1 MNPVI
6 RFTGVSKRFGS
17 VSALDDVTLQIQPG
31 TVCAV
36 LGANGAGKST
46 AIRLLLGF
54 ESPDKGDIEVL
65 EMNPKTHALEIR
77 GRVGYVSDAPP
88 LYEWMTVDEIGWFA
102 AGFYPTGYQAEY
114 DRLTKRFDLVG
125 SQKIKGLSKGTRA
138 KVALSLAM
146 AHRPPLL
153 IMDEPTSGLD
163 PLVRREF
170 LESMIDVA
178 AEGRTVLLSSHQVGE
193 VERVAD
199 DVIVLMNGRVVAH
212 ERLED
217 LKKSV
222 TEVVLSLPA
231 ANSVPPILPGRV
243 VAHVAFGHEHLCLVR
258 DLDSDRLAD
267 LCRSQELPQPIVRK
281 PSLEE
286 ILLTLLRQNRNQQA
300 EGTSALV
307 SGKAL
312 AAGIGSESTGKTGG

>member
-6 RFTGVSKRFGS
+6 QLNCVSKRFGK
-17 VSALDDVTLQIQPG
+17 VQALDDVTLQIQPG

-54 ESPDKGDIEVL
+54 ESPDRGGIEVL
-65 EMNPKTHALEIR
+65 GMNPHTHALEIR
-77 GRVGYVSDAPP
+77 SRVGYVSDAPP
-88 LYEWMTVDEIGWFA
+88 LYEWMTVQEIGWFA

-114 DRLTKRFDLVG
+114 DKLTKRFDLDP

-178 AEGRTVLLSSHQVGE
+178 AEGRSVLLSSHQVGE

-199 DVIVLMNGRVVAH
+199 DVIVLMNGKVIAH

-217 LKKSV
+217 LKQSV
-222 TEVVLSLPA
+222 TEVALSLPTV
-231 ANSVPPILPGRV
+231 NTSPPAIPGNA
-243 VAHVAFGHEHLCLVR
+243 VAHVAYGHEHVWLVR
-258 DLDSDRLAD
+258 DLDAGRLAD
-267 LCRSQELPQPIVRK
+267 LCRAQELPQAIVRK

-286 ILLTLLRQNRNQQA
+286 ILLTLLRQNRNQHA
-300 EGTSALV
+300 AVMATPAALM
-307 SGKAL
+307 
-312 AAGIGSESTGKTGG
+312 AAKSTAHGQK

>member
-6 RFTGVSKRFGS
+6 KLTNVSKRFGK
-17 VSALDDVTLQIQPG
+17 VKALDDVTLQIQPG

-65 EMNPKTHALEIR
+65 DMNPRTHALEIR
-77 GRVGYVSDAPP
+77 SRAGYVSDAPP
-88 LYEWMTVDEIGWFA
+88 LYEWMTVQEIGWFA

-114 DRLTKRFDLVG
+114 DKLTKRFDLDPT
-125 SQKIKGLSKGTRA
+125 QKIKGLSKGTRA

-146 AHRPPLL
+146 AHRPPVL

-178 AEGRTVLLSSHQVGE
+178 AEGRSVLLSSHQVSE

-199 DVIVLMNGRVVAH
+199 DVIVLMNGKVVAH
-212 ERLED
+212 ERLEE
-217 LKKSV
+217 LKQSV
-222 TEVVLSLPA
+222 TEVVLSLPSA
-231 ANSVPPILPGRV
+231 DVAPPAIPGKE
-243 VAHVAFGHEHLCLVR
+243 VAHVAYGHEHVWLVR
-258 DLDSDRLAD
+258 DLDAGRLSD
-267 LCRSQELPQPIVRK
+267 LCRSHELPQAIVRK

-286 ILLTLLRQNRNQQA
+286 ILLTLLRQNRNQQ
-300 EGTSALV
+300 GQQISNFKSPIPNPRSAGAKL
-307 SGKAL
+307 
-312 AAGIGSESTGKTGG
+312 

>member
-6 RFTGVSKRFGS
+6 CLSGVSKRFGS
-17 VSALDDVTLQIQPG
+17 VKALDDVSLQIQPG

-54 ESPDKGDIEVL
+54 GTPDKGDIDVL
-65 EMNPKTHALEIR
+65 QMNPKTHALEIR
-77 GRVGYVSDAPP
+77 SRVGYVSDAPP

-102 AGFYPTGYQAEY
+102 AGFYPTGYQLEY
-114 DRLTKRFDLVG
+114 SRLTKRFDLVG
-125 SQKIKGLSKGTRA
+125 SQKIKTLSKGTRA

-212 ERLED
+212 ERLDD

-222 TEVVLSLPA
+222 TEVVLSLPS
-231 ANSVPPILPGRV
+231 ANTAPPAMPGNV
-243 VAHVAFGHEHLCLVR
+243 VAHVVFGHEHVWLVR
-258 DLDSDRLAD
+258 DLDAGRLSD
-267 LCRSQELPQPIVRK
+267 LCRSHELPQAIIRK

-300 EGTSALV
+300 TELRSAIPAV
-307 SGKAL
+307 PSK
-312 AAGIGSESTGKTGG
+312 SEI

>member
-6 RFTGVSKRFGS
+6 RLNGVSKRFGS
-17 VSALDDVTLQIQPG
+17 IRALDDVSLQIQPG

-54 ESPDKGDIEVL
+54 EQPDKGDIEVL
-65 EMNPKTHALEIR
+65 DMNPKTHALEIR
-77 GRVGYVSDAPP
+77 SRVGYVSDAPP
-88 LYEWMTVDEIGWFA
+88 LYEWMTVEEIGWFA

-114 DRLTKRFDLVG
+114 DKLAKRFDLDRK
-125 SQKIKGLSKGTRA
+125 QKIKGLSKGTRA

-146 AHRPPLL
+146 AHRPQLL

-178 AEGRTVLLSSHQVGE
+178 AEGRSVLLSSHQVGE

-199 DVIVLMNGRVVAH
+199 DVIVLMNGKVVAH
-212 ERLED
+212 ERLDD
-217 LKKSV
+217 LKQSV
-222 TEVVLSLPA
+222 TEVALSLPSA
-231 ANSVPPILPGRV
+231 SVTPPAMPGAV
-243 VAHVAFGHEHLCLVR
+243 TAHVAWGHEHIWLVR
-258 DLDSDRLAD
+258 QLDAGRLAD
-267 LCRSQELPQPIVRK
+267 LCRSQELPQAIVRK

-286 ILLTLLRQNRNQQA
+286 ILLTLLRQNRNQQ
-300 EGTSALV
+300 SA
-307 SGKAL
+307 
-312 AAGIGSESTGKTGG
+312 AAHPATNDASVRI

>member
-6 RFTGVSKRFGS
+6 CLTGVSKRFGS
-17 VSALDDVTLQIQPG
+17 VKALDDVSLQIQPG

-54 ESPDKGDIEVL
+54 EQPDKGDINVL

-77 GRVGYVSDAPP
+77 SRVGYVSDAPP
-88 LYEWMTVDEIGWFA
+88 LYEWMTVEEIGWFA
-102 AGFYPTGYQAEY
+102 AGFYPTGYQTEY
-114 DRLTKRFDLVG
+114 DKLTKRFDLDRK
-125 SQKIKGLSKGTRA
+125 QKIKGLSKGTRA

-146 AHRPPLL
+146 AHRPQLL

-178 AEGRTVLLSSHQVGE
+178 AEGRSVLLSSHQVGE

-199 DVIVLMNGRVVAH
+199 DVIVLMNGKVVAH
-212 ERLED
+212 ERLDE
-217 LKKSV
+217 LKQSV
-222 TEVVLSLPA
+222 TEVALSLPS
-231 ANSVPPILPGRV
+231 ANSTPPAMPGTV
-243 VAHVAFGHEHLCLVR
+243 VAHVAWGHEHIWLVR
-258 DLDSDRLAD
+258 QLDAGRLAD
-267 LCRSQELPQPIVRK
+267 LCRSQELPQAIVRK

-286 ILLTLLRQNRNQQA
+286 ILLTLLRQNRNQQTA
-300 EGTSALV
+300 RHSSPSDPV
-307 SGKAL
+307 SVEK
-312 AAGIGSESTGKTGG
+312 

>member
-6 RFTGVSKRFGS
+6 RLNGVSKRFGS
-17 VSALDDVTLQIQPG
+17 VRALDDVSLQIQPG

-54 ESPDKGDIEVL
+54 ESPDTGDIEVL
-65 EMNPKTHALEIR
+65 DMNPRTHALEIR
-77 GRVGYVSDAPP
+77 SRVGYVSDAPP
-88 LYEWMTVDEIGWFA
+88 LYEWMTVEEIGWFA
-102 AGFYPTGYQAEY
+102 AGFYPTGYQTEY
-114 DRLTKRFDLVG
+114 DKLTKRFDLDR

-146 AHRPPLL
+146 AHRPQLL

-178 AEGRTVLLSSHQVGE
+178 AEGRSVLLSSHQVGE

-199 DVIVLMNGRVVAH
+199 DVIVLMNGKVVAH
-212 ERLED
+212 ERLDD
-217 LKKSV
+217 LKQSV
-222 TEVVLSLPA
+222 TEVALSLPSA
-231 ANSVPPILPGRV
+231 SVTPPAIPGTV
-243 VAHVAFGHEHLCLVR
+243 AAHVAWGHEHIWLVR
-258 DLDSDRLAD
+258 HLDAGRLAD
-267 LCRSQELPQPIVRK
+267 LCRSQELPQAIIRK

-286 ILLTLLRQNRNQQA
+286 ILLTLLRQNRNQQ
-300 EGTSALV
+300 SA
-307 SGKAL
+307 
-312 AAGIGSESTGKTGG
+312 AANPTPNDASVLI

>member
-1 MNPVI
+1 MNSVI
-6 RFTGVSKRFGS
+6 CLSGVSKRFGG
-17 VSALDDVTLQIQPG
+17 VKALDDVSLQIQPG

-54 ESPDKGDIEVL
+54 EAPDKGDIEVL
-65 EMNPKTHALEIR
+65 QMNPKTHALEIR
-77 GRVGYVSDAPP
+77 SRVGYVSDAPP

-102 AGFYPTGYQAEY
+102 AGFYPTGYQVEY
-114 DRLTKRFDLVG
+114 SRLTKRFDLVG
-125 SQKIKGLSKGTRA
+125 SQKIKTLSKGTRA

-212 ERLED
+212 ERLDD

-222 TEVVLSLPA
+222 TEVVLSLPS
-231 ANSVPPILPGRV
+231 ANTAPPAMPGNV
-243 VAHVAFGHEHLCLVR
+243 AAHVVFGHEHVWLVR
-258 DLDSDRLAD
+258 DLDAGRLSD
-267 LCRSQELPQPIVRK
+267 LCRSHELPQAIIRK

-300 EGTSALV
+300 TELRSAIPAV
-307 SGKAL
+307 ASK
-312 AAGIGSESTGKTGG
+312 SET

>member
-6 RFTGVSKRFGS
+6 KLTNVSKRFGRIK
-17 VSALDDVTLQIQPG
+17 ALDDVSLNIQPG

-36 LGANGAGKST
+36 LGSNGAGKST

-54 ESPDKGDIEVL
+54 ESADKGGIEVL
-65 EMNPKTHALEIR
+65 GMNPHTHALEIR
-77 GRVGYVSDAPP
+77 SRVGYVSDAPP
-88 LYEWMTVDEIGWFA
+88 LYEWMTVQEIGWFA
-102 AGFYPTGYQAEY
+102 AGFYPTGYQSEY
-114 DRLTKRFDLVG
+114 DKLTRRFDLDP

-146 AHRPPLL
+146 AHRPALL

-178 AEGRTVLLSSHQVGE
+178 AEGRSVLLSSHQVGE

-199 DVIVLMNGRVVAH
+199 DVIVLMNGKVVAH
-212 ERLED
+212 ERLEE
-217 LKKSV
+217 LKQSV
-222 TEVVLSLPA
+222 TEVALSLPTANA
-231 ANSVPPILPGRV
+231 APPEIPGNQ
-243 VAHVAFGHEHLCLVR
+243 VAHVAYGHEHVWLVR
-258 DLDSDRLAD
+258 GLDEGRLAD
-267 LCRSQELPQPIVRK
+267 LCRSQELPQAIVRK

-286 ILLTLLRQNRNQQA
+286 ILLTLLRQNRNQQDHQISNSKSQMSNPEPA
-300 EGTSALV
+300 R
-307 SGKAL
+307 
-312 AAGIGSESTGKTGG
+312 SER

>member
-6 RFTGVSKRFGS
+6 RLTGVSKRFGS
-17 VSALDDVTLQIQPG
+17 VTALDDVTLQIQPG

-54 ESPDKGDIEVL
+54 EEPNKGDIEVL
-65 EMNPKTHALEIR
+65 DMNPKTHALEIR
-77 GRVGYVSDAPP
+77 SRVGYVSDAPP
-88 LYEWMTVDEIGWFA
+88 LYEWMTVEEIGWFA
-102 AGFYPTGYQAEY
+102 AGFYPSGYQLEY
-114 DRLTKRFDLVG
+114 DKLTKRFDLNR
-125 SQKIKGLSKGTRA
+125 SQKIKDLSKGTRA

-199 DVIVLMNGRVVAH
+199 DVIVLMNGKIVAH

-217 LKKSV
+217 LKQSV
-222 TEVVLSLPA
+222 TEVALSLPA
-231 ANSVPPILPGRV
+231 ARITPPAMPGNV
-243 VAHVAFGHEHLCLVR
+243 VAHVAWGHEHIWLVR
-258 DLDSDRLAD
+258 DLDAGRLTD
-267 LCRSQELPQPIVRK
+267 LCRSQELPQAIVRK
-281 PSLEE
+281 PTLEE
-286 ILLTLLRQNRNQQA
+286 ILLTLLRQNRNQQSA
-300 EGTSALV
+300 AANPTTSEANVL
-307 SGKAL
+307 
-312 AAGIGSESTGKTGG
+312 I

>member
-6 RFTGVSKRFGS
+6 RFTGVSKRFGHVVALED
-17 VSALDDVTLQIQPG
+17 VSLQIQPG
-31 TVCAV
+31 TVCAL

-46 AIRLLLGF
+46 SIRLMLGF
-54 ESPDKGDIEVL
+54 ETPDKGDMEVMQ
-65 EMNPKTHALEIR
+65 MNPRTHALEIR

-88 LYEWMTVDEIGWFA
+88 LYDWMTVQEIGWFA
-102 AGFYPTGYQAEY
+102 AGFYPTGYQEEY
-114 DRLTKRFDLVG
+114 DKLTKRFDLVG

-178 AEGRTVLLSSHQVGE
+178 AEGRSVLLSSHQVGE

-222 TEVVLSLPA
+222 TEVVLSLPSVSA
-231 ANSVPPILPGRV
+231 VPPAMPGNI
-243 VAHVAFGHEHLCLVR
+243 VAHVPFGHEHVWLVR
-258 DLDSDRLAD
+258 DLDADRLAD
-267 LCRSQELPQPIVRK
+267 LCRTHELPQPIIRK
-281 PSLEE
+281 PSLED
-286 ILLTLLRQNRNQQA
+286 ILLTLLRQNRNQHSN
-300 EGTSALV
+300 EV
-307 SGKAL
+307 R
-312 AAGIGSESTGKTGG
+312 AAGSVACPATAVKPEV

>member
-6 RFTGVSKRFGS
+6 RLNGVSKRFGS
-17 VSALDDVTLQIQPG
+17 VKALDDVSLQIQPG

-54 ESPDKGDIEVL
+54 EQPEKGDIKVL
-65 EMNPKTHALEIR
+65 DMNPKTHALEIR
-77 GRVGYVSDAPP
+77 SRVGYVSDAPP
-88 LYEWMTVDEIGWFA
+88 LYEWMTVEEIGWFA
-102 AGFYPTGYQAEY
+102 AGFYPTGYQTEY
-114 DRLTKRFDLVG
+114 DKLTKRFDLDR

-146 AHRPPLL
+146 AHRPQLL

-178 AEGRTVLLSSHQVGE
+178 AEGRSVLLSSHQVGE
-193 VERVAD
+193 VDRVAD
-199 DVIVLMNGRVVAH
+199 DVIVLMNGKVVAH
-212 ERLED
+212 ERLDE
-217 LKKSV
+217 LKQSV
-222 TEVVLSLPA
+222 TEVALSLPS
-231 ANSVPPILPGRV
+231 ANATPPAMPGTV
-243 VAHVAFGHEHLCLVR
+243 VAHVAWGHEHIWLVR
-258 DLDSDRLAD
+258 QLDAGRLAD
-267 LCRSQELPQPIVRK
+267 LCRSQELPQAIVRK

-286 ILLTLLRQNRNQQA
+286 ILLTLLRQNRNQQ
-300 EGTSALV
+300 SA
-307 SGKAL
+307 
-312 AAGIGSESTGKTGG
+312 AANPTPNDASILI

>member
-1 MNPVI
+1 MKPVI
-6 RFTGVSKRFGS
+6 RFTGVSKRFGRVVALED
-17 VSALDDVTLQIQPG
+17 VSLQIQPG
-31 TVCAV
+31 TVCAL

-46 AIRLLLGF
+46 AIRLMLGF
-54 ESPDKGDIEVL
+54 ETPDKGDMEIMQ
-65 EMNPKTHALEIR
+65 MNPKTHALEIR

-88 LYEWMTVDEIGWFA
+88 LYDWMTVQEIGWFA
-102 AGFYPTGYQAEY
+102 AGFYPTGYQQEY
-114 DRLTKRFDLVG
+114 DKLTKRFDLVG
-125 SQKIKGLSKGTRA
+125 SQRIKGLSKGTRA

-178 AEGRTVLLSSHQVGE
+178 AEGRSVLLSSHQVGE

-222 TEVVLSLPA
+222 TEVVLSLP
-231 ANSVPPILPGRV
+231 SVNAIPPAMPGNI
-243 VAHVAFGHEHLCLVR
+243 VAHVPFGDEHVWLVR
-258 DLDSDRLAD
+258 DLDAGRLAD
-267 LCRSQELPQPIVRK
+267 LCRTHELPEPVIRK
-281 PSLEE
+281 PSLED
-286 ILLTLLRQNRNQQA
+286 ILLTLLRQNRNQQSNESRPA
-300 EGTSALV
+300 VPVPASGGTSV
-307 SGKAL
+307 
-312 AAGIGSESTGKTGG
+312 T

>member
-1 MNPVI
+1 MTPVI
-6 RFTGVSKRFGS
+6 SLKQVSKRFGP
-17 VSALDDVTLQIQPG
+17 VRALDNVSLDVAPG

-54 ESPDKGDIEVL
+54 ETPDAGSIDVL
-65 EMNPKTHALEIR
+65 GMNPKTHAIEIR
-77 GRVGYVSDAPP
+77 GRVGYVPDAPA
-88 LYEWMTVDEIGWFA
+88 LYDWMTVEEIGWFA
-102 AGFYPTGYQAEY
+102 AGFYPTGFQSEY
-114 DRLTKRFDLVG
+114 ERLTRRFDLNLNQTLK
-125 SQKIKGLSKGTRA
+125 SLSKGTRA

-199 DVIVLMNGRVVAH
+199 DVIVLLNGIVVAH
-212 ERLED
+212 ERLES
-217 LKKSV
+217 LKQAV
-222 TEVVLSLPA
+222 TEVVITLSSA
-231 ANSVPPILPGRV
+231 TAVPPNMPGKV
-243 VAHVAFGHEHLCLVR
+243 VAHVPFGHEHIWLVR
-258 DLDSDRLAD
+258 DLDGGRLAD
-267 LCRSQELPQPIVRK
+267 VCRSQELPAPVIRK

-286 ILLTLLRQNRNQQA
+286 ILLTLLRQHRRD
-300 EGTSALV
+300 E
-307 SGKAL
+307 KAGE
-312 AAGIGSESTGKTGG
+312 ASRGKTEAEPIQR

>member
-1 MNPVI
+1 MEPVI
-6 RFTGVSKRFGS
+6 RLSNVSKRFGR
-17 VSALDDVTLQIQPG
+17 VKALDDVSLNIQPG

-36 LGANGAGKST
+36 LGSNGAGKST

-54 ESPDKGDIEVL
+54 ESADKGDIEVL
-65 EMNPKTHALEIR
+65 GMNPKTHALEIR
-77 GRVGYVSDAPP
+77 SRVGYVSDSPP
-88 LYEWMTVDEIGWFA
+88 LYDWMTVEEIGWFA
-102 AGFYPTGYQAEY
+102 AGFYPTGYQVEY
-114 DRLTKRFDLVG
+114 EKLTRRFDLNP

-146 AHRPPLL
+146 AHRPALL

-178 AEGRTVLLSSHQVGE
+178 AEGRSVLLSSHQVGE

-199 DVIVLMNGRVVAH
+199 DVIVLMNGKVIAH

-217 LKKSV
+217 LKQSV
-222 TEVVLSLPA
+222 TEVVLTMPSPTA
-231 ANSVPPILPGRV
+231 MPPKLPGEV
-243 VAHVAFGHEHLCLVR
+243 IANVPFGHEHVWLLR
-258 DLDSDRLAD
+258 NLDCGALTD
-267 LCRSQELPQPIVRK
+267 LCRSQELPPPIIRK
-281 PSLEE
+281 PSLED

-300 EGTSALV
+300 AEQGALSV
-307 SGKAL
+307 GRIDVASL
-312 AAGIGSESTGKTGG
+312 RP

>member
-6 RFTGVSKRFGS
+6 RLTGVSKRFGR
-17 VSALDDVTLQIQPG
+17 VKALDGVSLQIQPG

-54 ESPDKGDIEVL
+54 EKPNSGEIEVMN
-65 EMNPKTHALEIR
+65 MNPRTHALEIR
-77 GRVGYVSDAPP
+77 SRVGYVSDAPP
-88 LYEWMTVDEIGWFA
+88 LYDWMTVQEIGWFA
-102 AGFYPTGYQAEY
+102 AGFYPSGYQVEY
-114 DRLTKRFDLVG
+114 DRLMRRFDLNP
-125 SQKIKGLSKGTRA
+125 SQTIKGLSKGTRA

-146 AHRPPLL
+146 AHRPQLL

-199 DVIVLMNGRVVAH
+199 DVIVLMNGTVIAH
-212 ERLED
+212 ERLEE
-217 LKKSV
+217 LKQSV
-222 TEVVLSLPA
+222 TEIVLTMPTLTA
-231 ANSVPPILPGRV
+231 MPPMLPGQV
-243 VAHVAFGHEHLCLVR
+243 IAHVPFGHEHIWLVR
-258 DLDSDRLAD
+258 DLDAGRLAD
-267 LCRSQELPQPIVRK
+267 LCRAQELPPPIIRK

-300 EGTSALV
+300 AEECV
-307 SGKAL
+307 STVG
-312 AAGIGSESTGKTGG
+312 